1 MSNSLSSLSS
11 LSGSHE
17 PSKQAEIEKLI
28 YGCSPTETKE
38 KVQQLQYRMVEYL
51 DKTSS
56 NIQRVRG
63 HLSKNTT
70 ESKRVRCLL
79 DEYKNTLDEVE
90 SLVGAEYDRIEA
102 SFRSIIGKFKNVILT
117 RAVERTPCVEQI
129 TNEVSMTQTLFDC
142 ARARIS
148 ELIAKLNDLDGQLA
162 EARKVEQND
171 LITEIR
177 ALRKNLNEQF
187 AKSDEQ
193 FAETRA
199 LMDHALK
206 LAGLYDIYYPEEEDS
221 CEYEY
226 EYEYYSD
233 DE

>member
-11 LSGSHE
+11 LSGSNE

-63 HLSKNTT
+63 HLSKNKT
-70 ESKRVRCLL
+70 ESERVRCLL
-79 DEYKNTLDEVE
+79 GEYKNTLDEVE
-90 SLVGAEYDRIEA
+90 SLVDAEYDRIEA
-102 SFRSIIGKFKNVILT
+102 SFRSIIGKFKNVMLT
-117 RAVERTPCVEQI
+117 CAVDKI
-129 TNEVSMTQTLFDC
+129 TTEVSMTQTLFDC

-148 ELIAKLNDLDGQLA
+148 ELIAKLNDLDEQLA

-177 ALRKNLNEQF
+177 ALRK
-187 AKSDEQ
+187 ASDEQ

-199 LMDHALK
+199 LMNYALK
-206 LAGLYDIYYPEEEDS
+206 QAGLYDIYYPEEEDS
-221 CEYEY
+221 SEYEY